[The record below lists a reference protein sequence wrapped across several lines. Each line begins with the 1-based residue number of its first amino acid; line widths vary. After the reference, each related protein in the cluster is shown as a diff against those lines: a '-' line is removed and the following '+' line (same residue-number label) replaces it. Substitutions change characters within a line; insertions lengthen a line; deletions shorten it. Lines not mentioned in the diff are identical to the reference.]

1 METICGGPPLD
12 KTHVEELAQRGLISQ
27 RLPAIPAVM
36 NSLCRQLEITNSIR
50 FAVVLSLALFCLT
63 NIARAQTLQF
73 AELGDFKLD
82 SGEIIR
88 DCRIGYRTFG
98 TLNSNQSNAVL
109 FPTWALGTTEQ
120 LMGNIGSNKMVDS
133 TKYYVIAVDS
143 LANGVSSSPSNSK
156 LQPRMKFPKVTIR
169 DMVNTQHELL
179 TRTLHLNHVMAVMGV
194 SMGGMQTF
202 QWVVSYPDF
211 MDKALPIVGSTQ
223 PTPYD
228 LVFIRAQLR
237 AITTDPEWNNGNY
250 TNNPARVAEAEFL
263 ALILTTP
270 DEYNRHMTR
279 ERLAGELDKAKST
292 PGFDSNDKIRQLQA
306 IMTLDV
312 SAPFGGDMTRA
323 AAAVKAKLFVISAR
337 KDHAVNP
344 APALAFALFLR
355 AQTFVME
362 GDCGHLSPGCEAA
375 EVNQSVADFL
385 GQ

>member
-1 METICGGPPLD
+1 MDPNC
-12 KTHVEELAQRGLISQ
+12 R
-27 RLPAIPAVM
+27 RLVIK
-36 NSLCRQLEITNSIR
+36 NSIR
-50 FAVVLSLALFCLT
+50 LALSFSAWAFCLT
-63 NIARAQTLQF
+63 NLAGAQTLEF
-73 AELGDFKLD
+73 ARLGDFKLE
-82 SGEIIR
+82 SGEVIR

-120 LMGNIGSNKMVDS
+120 LIGSIGSNKLVDS
-133 TKYYVIAVDS
+133 TKYFVIAVDA

-156 LQPRMKFPKVTIR
+156 LQPRMKFPKITIR

-179 TRTLHLNHVMAVMGV
+179 TKTLHLNHVRAVMGI

-202 QWVVSYPDF
+202 QWMVTYPDF
-211 MDKALPIVGSTQ
+211 MDKAIPIVGSPR

-237 AITTDPEWNNGNY
+237 AITNDPDWNNGNY

-270 DEYNRHMTR
+270 DEYNKRMTR
-279 ERLAGELDKAKST
+279 EHLAGELDKAKTS

-312 SAPFGGDMTRA
+312 SAPFGGSLEGA
-323 AAAVKAKLFVISAR
+323 AAAVKAKVLVISVLQDR
-337 KDHAVNP
+337 AVNP
-344 APALAFALFLR
+344 VPALDFANLR
-355 AQTFVME
+355 
-362 GDCGHLSPGCEAA
+362 
-375 EVNQSVADFL
+375 
-385 GQ
+385 

>member
-1 METICGGPPLD
+1 VNP
-12 KTHVEELAQRGLISQ
+12 
-27 RLPAIPAVM
+27 
-36 NSLCRQLEITNSIR
+36 NCRQPVIKNSIR
-50 FAVVLSLALFCLT
+50 LGLSLLLFCLA
-63 NIARAQTLQF
+63 NVARAQTLQF
-73 AELGDFKLD
+73 AELGDFKLE
-82 SGEIIR
+82 SGEVIR

-120 LMGNIGSNKMVDS
+120 LAGSIGSNKLVDS
-133 TKYYVIAVDS
+133 TKYYVIAVDA
-143 LANGVSSSPSNSK
+143 LANGVSSSPSNSQS
-156 LQPRMKFPKVTIR
+156 QPRMKFPKITIR

-179 TRTLHLNHVMAVMGV
+179 TKTLHLNHVMAVMGI

-202 QWVVSYPDF
+202 QWIVSYPDF
-211 MDKALPIVGSTQ
+211 MDKAIPIVGSPQ

-237 AITTDPEWNNGNY
+237 AITTDPDWNNGNY

-279 ERLAGELDKAKST
+279 ERLVRELDKAKNT

-306 IMTLDV
+306 ITALDV
-312 SAPFGGDMTRA
+312 SAPFGGDMERA

-344 APALAFALFLR
+344 TPALDFALLLR

-362 GDCGHLSPGCEAA
+362 GDCGHLSPGCESQ
-375 EVNQSVADFL
+375 EVNRSVAAFL
-385 GQ
+385 AL

>member
-1 METICGGPPLD
+1 
-12 KTHVEELAQRGLISQ
+12 
-27 RLPAIPAVM
+27 M
-36 NSLCRQLEITNSIR
+36 NPRR
-50 FAVVLSLALFCLT
+50 FCLLLFFFAT
-63 NIARAQTLQF
+63 IARAQTLQF
-73 AELGDFKLD
+73 AELGDFKLE
-82 SGEIIR
+82 SGEVLR
-88 DCRIGYRTFG
+88 DCRIGYRIFG
-98 TLNSNQSNAVL
+98 TLNSNQSNAIL

-120 LMGNIGSNKMVDS
+120 LMGNIGSNKLVDS

-156 LQPRMKFPKVTIR
+156 SQPRMKFPKITIR
-169 DMVNTQHELL
+169 DMVNTEHELL
-179 TRTLHLNHVMAVMGV
+179 TNKLHLNHVKAVMGI

-202 QWVVSYPDF
+202 QWIVSHPDF
-211 MDKALPIVGSTQ
+211 MDQAIPIVGSPR

-270 DEYNRHMTR
+270 DEYNRQMTR
-279 ERLAGELDKAKST
+279 ERLAKELDKAKNS
-292 PGFDSNDKIRQLQA
+292 PGFDSNDKIRQLEA
-306 IMTLDV
+306 IMALDV
-312 SAPFGGDMTRA
+312 SAPFGSDMARA
-323 AAAVKAKLFVISAR
+323 AAAVKAKLFVVSAR

-344 APALAFALFLR
+344 APALGFALLLR

-362 GDCGHLSPGCEAA
+362 SDCGHLSPGCEAR
-375 EVNQSVADFL
+375 ELNQLVDAFL